1 MVVAEDPGS
10 LVMQIH
16 LRGTLHGEL
25 RIEIAAND
33 MKSLFG
39 LDGSEP
45 LREAGRQIMEGLVQR
60 LPKRSLDAGI
70 FAFSVESCELAEPS
84 GEYAHIGRMELGESE
99 GTHCVLRVLAD
110 NELVESFQVAEW
122 SVSPNSKGSTQQ
134 TVARELERVI
144 DVPLTVTLRFGQRS
158 MRLREVLELNTG
170 TLVELDRQVEDPV
183 DLILDERVIA
193 RGEVV
198 IVDGNYGLRVTEIVE
213 RPSAAVNSL
222 LAKKSFQDPKSQIP
236 CGNPLTPLW
245 HTAHKFVE
253 KPAPTQPIRRR
264 EGQRRSHE

>member
-1 MVVAEDPGS
+1 MVPIKNEAAKVHLVTCFADALQKSIGVQRGGQWFCAASTVTGDPAAATEDRGS

-25 RIEIAAND
+25 RIEIPSNGA
-33 MKSLFG
+33 KSLLE

-45 LREAGRQIMEGLVQR
+45 MPEVWRHVMEGLVQR
-60 LPKRSLDAGI
+60 LPKRAVDAGM
-70 FAFSVESCELAEPS
+70 FAFSVESCELVDPTADRTQ
-84 GEYAHIGRMELGESE
+84 IGRMELGQPDR
-99 GTHCVLRVLAD
+99 THCVLRVLAD
-110 NELVESFQVAEW
+110 DELVESFQVAEW
-122 SVSPNSKGSTQQ
+122 SVSRTGAKGDAQQ
-134 TVARELERVI
+134 ALAAELGRVI

-170 TLVELDRQVEDPV
+170 VLVELDRQVEDPV

-213 RPSAAVNSL
+213 RPSTVV
-222 LAKKSFQDPKSQIP
+222 P
-236 CGNPLTPLW
+236 
-245 HTAHKFVE
+245 
-253 KPAPTQPIRRR
+253 
-264 EGQRRSHE
+264 